1 MLGISADAD
10 RKIRV
15 NVYYSSS
22 LSSGKEVI
30 IGATTFNFREMLRG
44 AVKGPFCSDMISEH
58 CTGAKTF
65 LSVVVQPA
73 DILRYDFCSL
83 AAAKEKNPL
92 RKQFVFYR
100 SDEVVPTVL
109 SDEVTCEPRLP
120 LLVSVAFLNHIR
132 KDLNDSILCWEDRC
146 KLERI
151 RQGKFVSVRE
161 ALKYGWHQ
169 LRVTILSAKIT
180 TVSDGSKF
188 LAATALGDGDNGE
201 SDVAPVAAMSSVT
214 PPNSAMRQAN
224 VSTSGSRASILDE
237 AKLKSS
243 HNSFVDV
250 FLESSNL
257 VFLQRIGR
265 TNIEYGTDVPI
276 YGSSVSKTPPMKGN
290 KVLYFTQYVRNLC
303 NNSNLGLGVCC
314 I

>member
-1 MLGISADAD
+1 MPTLRSPFVAILAISPDSD

-22 LSSGKEVI
+22 LTSGKEVI
-30 IGATTFNFREMLRG
+30 IAATTFNFREMLRG

-58 CTGAKTF
+58 CTSAKAF

-73 DILRYDFCSL
+73 DILSYDFCSL
-83 AAAKEKNPL
+83 AAPKEKNPL

-120 LLVSVAFLNHIR
+120 LSVSVAFLSHFR
-132 KDLNDSILCWEDRC
+132 KDLNESILCWEDRC

-161 ALKYGWHQ
+161 AMKYGWHQ
-169 LRVTILSAKIT
+169 LRITILSAKIT
-180 TVSDGSKF
+180 TVSDSSGFSV
-188 LAATALGDGDNGE
+188 APPLGDGDIDE
-201 SDVAPVAAMSSVT
+201 SDVAPAAMLSSA
-214 PPNSAMRQAN
+214 PQNSSTRQAS
-224 VSTSGSRASILDE
+224 VSTSGGRVNNMDDVKS
-237 AKLKSS
+237 KSS

-250 FLESSNL
+250 FLENSSL
-257 VFLQRIGR
+257 VFLQRIRR
-265 TNIEYGTDVPI
+265 TNIEYGTDMPI
-276 YGSSVSKTPPMKGN
+276 YGSSVSKTPSMKAN
-290 KVLYFTQYVRNLC
+290 KVSRTQILKTYVT
-303 NNSNLGLGVCC
+303 V
-314 I
+314 